1 MKKNLFLIAA
11 IVATSVSFAQQ
22 YEKYGIKY
30 WSPDQALK
38 MKNISGAAI
47 SPDGKKIVYAVREAV
62 MTDDRSEYVSQL
74 FLCNSDG
81 TNQIQLTKGDK
92 NNTSPN
98 WSSDGLHIAFISLRD
113 NKSNLYILNTAGG
126 EAEKITDVKT
136 AINNFDWSPDG
147 KMIAFTMTDAVS
159 DAEEKN
165 KKGKN
170 DWYFMDEEL
179 KQSRLHI
186 VTIDKKDSA
195 GKYPV
200 KLLTKENY
208 NVATFSWNPNGK
220 QIAYSYAKSSKAGD
234 AVDYSDIAV
243 VTIEDGKTSV
253 VVNSNASET
262 TPYYSHD
269 GKWIAYSCSEDPV
282 IWGGK
287 GYTKIIA
294 TAGGTP
300 KILALNPDEQS
311 GIIGWGTEDDAVY
324 VSAANKTLFSLYK
337 LNVNGT
343 GIEEV
348 TKNNSNYLQGFFVN
362 KSSTHLGFILHNL
375 NKPGELYITA
385 AKNFIPVKI
394 SNIHAAIANN
404 PTPKSEIV
412 SWVTKDGKTIEAV
425 LTYPV
430 NYEKGKKYPMI
441 LNVHGGP
448 AGVFNQAFITSNQS
462 SYPIAAFAEMGFAIL
477 RPNPRGSSGY
487 GVNFRLANQKDWG
500 GEDYNDLMQ
509 GVDEMIKRGIADEN
523 KLGLMGWSYGGFMSS
538 WIVGHTQRFKAV
550 SIGAPVVDLMAQN
563 LTDDIPGFLKSY
575 MKADPWTDYDVY
587 FKHSPLHFVQNMVTP
602 ALIQHGEGD
611 NRVPISQGIMLYN
624 ALKRK
629 GVPVRML
636 ALPRQPHGPNEPKM
650 NLQVMKTNIEWFAKY
665 LLQ

>member
-1 MKKNLFLIAA
+1 MKKNFFLIAA
-11 IVATSVSFAQQ
+11 TMISSLCFAQQ

-30 WSPDQALK
+30 WSPEQALK

-92 NNTSPN
+92 NNTSPS
-98 WSSDGLHIAFISLRD
+98 WSSDGVHIAFISSRD
-113 NKSNLYILNTAGG
+113 NKSNLYILNTTGG

-147 KMIAFTMTDAVS
+147 KMIAFTMTDAAN

-170 DWYFMDEEL
+170 DWYFMDEEP

-220 QIAYSYAKSSKAGD
+220 QIAFSHAKSSKAGD

-243 VTIEDGKTSV
+243 VTIEDGKTNV
-253 VVNSNASET
+253 IVNTSASEAS
-262 TPYYSHD
+262 PFYSHD

-282 IWGGK
+282 VWGGK

-294 TAGGTP
+294 AAGGTP
-300 KILALNPDEQS
+300 KTLTLNPDEQS
-311 GIIGWGTEDDAVY
+311 GIIGWSTEDDAVY

-348 TKNNSNYLQGFFVN
+348 TKNSTNYLQGFFAN
-362 KSSTHLGFILHNL
+362 KTFTHLGFILHSL

-385 AKNFIPVKI
+385 AKNFAPVKI

-412 SWVTKDGKTIEAV
+412 NWKTKDGKTIEAI
-425 LTYPV
+425 LTYPM

-487 GVNFRLANQKDWG
+487 GVSFRLANQKDWG

-509 GVDEMIKRGIADEN
+509 GVDEMIARGIADEN

-611 NRVPISQGIMLYN
+611 NRVPVSQGIMLYN